1 MSYVDAIHDKN
12 KDIIKVV
19 ERVNGKRVFK
29 EYPASYVFYYENPHG
44 THRTMWGEPC
54 VKYQTHSS
62 KKFLMESR
70 AMRDKKLHESDI
82 NPIFRCLEE
91 NYLKVESPSL
101 NVGFFDIEVDFDP
114 QRGFASPWDPFARIT
129 AISIYLSHLEKNITL
144 VLKPDLKK
152 DDPDYLSWDEAH
164 AICSEFEDTMLCND
178 EEELLRTFVDLCEDV
193 DILSGWNS
201 KGFDIPYIINRI
213 DRLINSELSARLCL
227 WGQKPK
233 KKGFI
238 KFKQEQFT
246 YELSG
251 RVHLDYLELYQ
262 KYTYKELHSYRLD
275 FIGELE
281 VGENKVP
288 YDGTLD
294 ALYKKDFRKFIDYN
308 RQDVMLLVKIDRK
321 CRFIELSNQL
331 AHTNTV
337 LLQTTMGS
345 VAIIEQAIVNETHHR
360 GMVVCNRKNRFDEDD
375 SESDTEQMAAVGAYV
390 AVPKIGLQTQ
400 IGACDINSLYPSALR
415 SLNMG
420 PETLIGQVR
429 SSLTDKIILDRM
441 AQGTTG
447 PEAWHEIFCLKEF
460 DLIHEKSDTDLV
472 VDFET
477 GETVSISAKDLHE
490 LIFHK
495 ESNYVISANG
505 TIFRKD
511 VEAIIPGLLTKWYAE
526 RKEMQ
531 AKEREFKKLESAAH
545 QEGDFEKEKE
555 YHAQVLF
562 WGQRQLARKILL
574 NSLYGAILNQGC
586 RFYDHRIGQSVT
598 LTGRSIAR
606 HMNATIN
613 KIITGVYDYKGDA
626 IIYADT
632 DSSYF
637 SAARIQNKSPE
648 LSEILNDR
656 SKTVEYYDAIGDET
670 NNSFPEF
677 MNITFNTGL
686 ERGAIIRAGRE
697 IVGAQGLFITK
708 KRYAIL
714 VYDDEGK
721 RVDIDGKPG
730 KMKVMGLDLKRSD
743 TPKFMQDFLEHI
755 LTDLLNG
762 GTEEEII
769 NQLRDFRQHFRKM
782 DPWLQGTPKKV
793 NGITGYQNK
802 VDDATSGVFKSLKS
816 TSDKKNVMVPGHV
829 RAAMN
834 WNILRDVYKD
844 HYSTKIVDG
853 AKVIVCKLKK
863 NPMNFDSIAY
873 PADDARI
880 PDWFKTLPFDTELM
894 EETIIDKKIENLLGV
909 LKWNLDAA
917 KENSTFDDL
926 FSF

>member
-19 ERVNGKRVFK
+19 ERVNGTRQYK
-29 EYPASYVFYYENPHG
+29 EFPASYVFYYEDPRG
-44 THRTMWGEPC
+44 THRTMWNAPC
-54 VKYQTHSS
+54 VKFQTHNL
-62 KKFLMESR
+62 KKFQLENR
-70 AMRDKKLHESDI
+70 AMSDKKIHEADI

-91 NYLKVESPSL
+91 NYLNVDSPTL
-101 NVGFFDIEVDFDP
+101 NIGFFDIEVDFDP
-114 QRGFASPWDPFARIT
+114 TRGFASPWDPFARIT

-144 VLKPDLKK
+144 VLKPELSKT
-152 DDPDYLSWDEAH
+152 DPDYLDWDTAQ
-164 AICSEFEDTMLCND
+164 AICEEFEDTILCND
-178 EEELLRTFVDLCEDV
+178 EEELLRMFVDLCEDCDV
-193 DILSGWNS
+193 LSGWNS

-213 DRLINSELSARLCL
+213 DRLISPELSARLCL

-246 YELSG
+246 YELTG

-294 ALYKKDFRKFIDYN
+294 ALYKRDFRKFIDYN
-308 RQDVMLLVKIDRK
+308 RQDVMLLVKIDAK

-345 VAIIEQAIVNETHHR
+345 VAIIEQAIVNETHLR
-360 GMVVCNRKNRFDEDD
+360 GMVVMNRKNRYDDEDD
-375 SESDTEQMAAVGAYV
+375 GDGQGPAVGAYV
-390 AVPKIGLQTQ
+390 AVPKIGLQDF
-400 IGACDINSLYPSALR
+400 IGCCDINSLYPSALR

-420 PETLIGQVR
+420 PETLVGQIR
-429 SSLTDKIILDRM
+429 SDRTDKVIMDRV
-441 AQGTTG
+441 ASGTTG
-447 PEAWHEIFCLKEF
+447 PEAWHEIFCLREF
-460 DLIHEKSDTDLV
+460 DLVHDKSEEMLT

-477 GETVSISAKDLHE
+477 GESFDLNGAE
-490 LIFHK
+490 LYDLVFGPGS
-495 ESNYVISANG
+495 EYVLSANG
-505 TIFRKD
+505 TIFRRD

-531 AKEREFKKLESAAH
+531 GKAKEFKKLESEAHAA
-545 QEGDFEKEKE
+545 GDKEKEKE
-555 YHAQVLF
+555 YHGQFLF
-562 WGQRQLARKILL
+562 WDQRQLARKILL

-606 HMNATIN
+606 HMNSKIN
-613 KIITGVYDYKGDA
+613 ELITGVYDYKGQA

-637 SAARIQNKSPE
+637 SAARAIDVNPE
-648 LSEILNDR
+648 LAPILSDK
-656 SKTVEYYDAIGDET
+656 SAVVEYYDFIGET
-670 NNSFPEF
+670 TNASFPEF
-677 MNITFNTGL
+677 MDSKFHTGIAK
-686 ERGAIIRAGRE
+686 GGIIKAGRE
-697 IVGAQGLFITK
+697 LVGVKGLFITK

-714 VYDDEGK
+714 VYDDEGR

-743 TPKFMQDFLEHI
+743 TPKFMQEFLEHI
-755 LTDLLNG
+755 LTDLLKG
-762 GTEEEII
+762 GTESDII
-769 NQLRDFRQHFRKM
+769 EQLREFRKGFRKM

-793 NGITGYQNK
+793 NGITGYQNRLN
-802 VDDATSGVFKSLKS
+802 DSNSDVFKAIKS
-816 TSDKKNVMVPGHV
+816 TGDKKNLMIPGHV

-834 WNILRDVYKD
+834 WNKLREIHKD
-844 HYSTKIVDG
+844 HYSTKIMDG
-853 AKVIVCKLKK
+853 SKVIVCKLKR
-863 NPMNFDSIAY
+863 NPMGYDSIAY
-873 PADDARI
+873 PADDPRL
-880 PDWFKTLPFDTELM
+880 PQWFKDLPFDSDLM
-894 EETIIDKKIENLLGV
+894 EEAIIDKKVENLLHV
-909 LKWNLDAA
+909 LKWDLSAA
-917 KENSTFDDL
+917 KDDSTFDDL